1 MASSAWSPPSSP
13 DAATVDVNT
22 LVFNV
27 VSHLTVGESLVVV
40 GNVAEL
46 GGWNVDVG
54 AKMTWTEGDVWTAEV
69 AIPNDSAA
77 VEFKMVRF
85 NEGSGVTT
93 WQEGD
98 NYRAE
103 MRSGQTIRVDTP
115 NAFVQSLEVRI
126 VADRAPAAPKTPEVA
141 AAADDDDA
149 DEATE
154 SAAKEPYRFVDVPY
168 EEEMQILA
176 PVTYRFEDVP
186 VDEIDAAITAAPVP
200 AEDVEAVEKLVVA
213 ETKSEEEIA
222 VVAAM
227 QSARKAFDEAAEK
240 ARAASEKARAA
251 IVELNAAQAED
262 DEEAVEAARARADET
277 SAAAVA
283 AVQAAKLAKA
293 EVATA
298 TSAVAQ
304 LAQEEAEVAMEK
316 AAAAAV
322 EASRENTDDIT
333 AADLKAKEEA
343 LVAAAEE
350 KRKDAE
356 AKRDELKNLAA
367 FEFPEFEFELP
378 EVDRKVAGTAV
389 VGALGVAGLAAEA
402 DLASS
407 LMQVGGEAAMTTAFA
422 FLFANNMV
430 FKKDRDRLMKGLESR
445 QQFEEFLLSGQWMGK
460 DSFASEVAK
469 DTLVVF
475 DPLGIADEQSARDEK
490 ASAKKKN
497 DDDAKKAEAKKAK
510 EVDDDEANDGKKK
523 DEDDKT
529 DVSASSDA
537 ANDAEEKATEKKKTK
552 TITWSGFFGSKKAKK
567 DAADESEPEPE
578 PEPEPE
584 RESEGP
590 ANSAVPKPEP
600 PEPEP
605 ETPKKP
611 GDSELG
617 QAFMAFGSDPKTM
630 SAASESS
637 AAKTAPPPRPAVPTK
652 PPSGKTG
659 YSSFRRTGTSTFRD
673 KVAKDDS
680 PQAQQYRKDMAAAQ
694 SAGVPYSTWVKKS
707 KEDLSTLSWQ
717 ELAERMKRPYQPGDY
732 SNPGGINDRDKG
744 PR

>member
-1 MASSAWSPPSSP
+1 M
-13 DAATVDVNT
+13 
-22 LVFNV
+22 
-27 VSHLTVGESLVVV
+27 
-40 GNVAEL
+40 
-46 GGWNVDVG
+46 
-54 AKMTWTEGDVWTAEV
+54 
-69 AIPNDSAA
+69 
-77 VEFKMVRF
+77 
-85 NEGSGVTT
+85 
-93 WQEGD
+93 
-98 NYRAE
+98 
-103 MRSGQTIRVDTP
+103 
-115 NAFVQSLEVRI
+115 
-126 VADRAPAAPKTPEVA
+126 
-141 AAADDDDA
+141 
-149 DEATE
+149 
-154 SAAKEPYRFVDVPY
+154 
-168 EEEMQILA
+168 
-176 PVTYRFEDVP
+176 
-186 VDEIDAAITAAPVP
+186 
-200 AEDVEAVEKLVVA
+200 
-213 ETKSEEEIA
+213 
-222 VVAAM
+222 
-227 QSARKAFDEAAEK
+227 
-240 ARAASEKARAA
+240 
-251 IVELNAAQAED
+251 QAED

-304 LAQEEAEVAMEK
+304 FAQEEAEVAMEK

-322 EASRENTDDIT
+322 EAARENTDDIT

-343 LVAAAEE
+343 LSAAAEE
-350 KRKDAE
+350 KRKEAE

-475 DPLGIADEQSARDEK
+475 DPLGIADEQPARDEK
-490 ASAKKKN
+490 ASAEKEN
-497 DDDAKKAEAKKAK
+497 ADDAKKAEAKKAK
-510 EVDDDEANDGKKK
+510 EVDDDEADDGKKK

-537 ANDAEEKATEKKKTK
+537 ANDAEQKAAEKKKTK
-552 TITWSGFFGSKKAKK
+552 TINWSGFFGSKKAKK
-567 DAADESEPEPE
+567 DDADRRARARARARARGSRQLRGAQARAFRARARDAEETGRFRARPGVHGVRIGSEDY
-578 PEPEPE
+578 E
-584 RESEGP
+584 RRVGILRGEARSAGP
-590 ANSAVPKPEP
+590 
-600 PEPEP
+600 
-605 ETPKKP
+605 
-611 GDSELG
+611 
-617 QAFMAFGSDPKTM
+617 
-630 SAASESS
+630 
-637 AAKTAPPPRPAVPTK
+637 PAVPTK

-659 YSSFRRTGTSTFRD
+659 YSSFRQTGTSTFRD

-680 PQAQQYRKDMAAAQ
+680 PQAKQYRKDMAAAQ